1 MHTMREHMDSTSD
14 SHGPDGPVVNPGPD
28 SEAIPFV
35 VSNIRI
41 GNLAPAGIAGGIEIY
56 RNRVCENTTIG
67 FNKLVPTS
75 EIVRTLPGQCWMMVN
90 PDQCCLDYVTI
101 QSSAGKLVL
110 CSMQESPWC
119 SVEYKPIR
127 KEDMATVELL

>member
-1 MHTMREHMDSTSD
+1 MHTMREHMDSAPD

-28 SEAIPFV
+28 SEAVPFM

-41 GNLAPAGIAGGIEIY
+41 GDPAPAGIAGGVAESLGEY
-56 RNRVCENTTIG
+56 FLPYGAGSVFGAT
-67 FNKLVPTS
+67 PQ
-75 EIVRTLPGQCWMMVN
+75 IVRTLPGQCWLLAN

-110 CSMQESPWC
+110 CSMQESGC
-119 SVEYKPIR
+119 SIEYKPIR
-127 KEDMATVELL
+127 KEDMATVELP